1 MADLNPIEQ
10 IVLKAMEEIG
20 ASSED
25 KMKTADDIMKKCN
38 RPKGQIS
45 NALMSMVSKGV
56 IARKVREKA
65 SGYYIIKKA

>member
-10 IVLKAMEEIG
+10 IVLKSMEELG
-20 ASSED
+20 ASSEE

-56 IARKVREKA
+56 IMRKVREKA
-65 SGYYIIKKA
+65 SGYYLIKK